1 MIKEV
6 LNREPRLSESKIR
19 SAVFGLQ
26 AEVLAGIYQEEINIA
41 IWKRELIPN
50 ISHSANFVLTKNPNL
65 KLAVT
70 ASPKNISK
78 ILEEAIGIEDDAI
91 ALIID
96 VKDIV
101 DIFCCLFDVN
111 QVGLRLVSLN
121 HAMCPRFHVDNVPC
135 RLLTTYCG
143 NGTEWLNH
151 DCVNREKLGPRSNGV
166 PDDRSGLFKNNS
178 DIQELCAGEIALLK
192 GESWVGNESA
202 GLVHRSPSL
211 KTNES
216 RLLLSVDFISR

>member
-1 MIKEV
+1 M
-6 LNREPRLSESKIR
+6 
-19 SAVFGLQ
+19 
-26 AEVLAGIYQEEINIA
+26 
-41 IWKRELIPN
+41 
-50 ISHSANFVLTKNPNL
+50 
-65 KLAVT
+65 T

-111 QVGLRLVSLN
+111 QVGLRVVSLN

-151 DCVNREKLGPRSNGV
+151 DCVNREKLGPLSNGV

-178 DIQELCAGEIALLK
+178 DIQELCVGEIALLK
-192 GESWVGNESA
+192 GESWAGNESA
-202 GLVHRSPSL
+202 GLVHRSPGL

>member
-1 MIKEV
+1 MIKAV
-6 LNREPRLSESKIR
+6 LNREPRLSETKIR

-26 AEVLAGIYQEEINIA
+26 AEVLADIYQEEINIA

-78 ILEEAIGIEDDAI
+78 ILEEVIGIEDDAI

-143 NGTEWLNH
+143 NGTEWLNN

-166 PDDRSGLFKNNS
+166 PDDRSGLLKNNS
-178 DIQELCAGEIALLK
+178 DIQELCVGEIALLK
-192 GESWVGNESA
+192 GESWAGNESA
-202 GLVHRSPSL
+202 GLVHRSPGL

>member
-1 MIKEV
+1 MIKDV

-50 ISHSANFVLTKNPNL
+50 ISHSAKFVLTKNPNL
-65 KLAVT
+65 KLSVT
-70 ASPKNISK
+70 ASPKNVSK

-151 DCVNREKLGPRSNGV
+151 DFVNREKLSPLSNGV

-178 DIQELCAGEIALLK
+178 DIQELCEGEIALLK
-192 GESWVGNESA
+192 GESWAGNESA
-202 GLVHRSPSL
+202 GLVHRSPGL

>member
-1 MIKEV
+1 MIKAV
-6 LNREPRLSESKIR
+6 LNREPRLSETKIR

-26 AEVLAGIYQEEINIA
+26 AEVLADIYQEEINIA

-50 ISHSANFVLTKNPNL
+50 ISHSANFVLAKNPNL

-78 ILEEAIGIEDDAI
+78 ILEEAIGLEDDAI

-111 QVGLRLVSLN
+111 QVGLRLVSLT

-151 DCVNREKLGPRSNGV
+151 DCVNREKLGPLSNGV
-166 PDDRSGLFKNNS
+166 PDDRSGLFKTNS
-178 DIQELCAGEIALLK
+178 EIQELRVGEIALLK
-192 GESWVGNESA
+192 GESWAGNESA
-202 GLVHRSPSL
+202 GLVHRSPDL
-211 KTNES
+211 KANES

>member
-1 MIKEV
+1 MIKAV
-6 LNREPRLSESKIR
+6 LNREPRLSEAKIR
-19 SAVFGLQ
+19 SSVFGLQ

-50 ISHSANFVLTKNPNL
+50 ISHSAKFVLTKNPNL
-65 KLAVT
+65 KLSVT
-70 ASPKNISK
+70 ASPKNVSK

-178 DIQELCAGEIALLK
+178 DIQELCVGEIALLK
-192 GESWVGNESA
+192 GESWAGNESA
-202 GLVHRSPSL
+202 GLVHRSPGL

>member
-1 MIKEV
+1 MIKAV
-6 LNREPRLSESKIR
+6 LNREPRLSEAKIR
-19 SAVFGLQ
+19 SSVFGLQ

-78 ILEEAIGIEDDAI
+78 ILEEVIGIEDDAI

-151 DCVNREKLGPRSNGV
+151 NCVNRKKLGPLSNGV

-178 DIQELCAGEIALLK
+178 DIQELSVGEIALLK
-192 GESWVGNESA
+192 GESWAGNESA
-202 GLVHRSPSL
+202 GLVHRSPGL

-216 RLLLSVDFISR
+216 RLLLSVDFVSR

>member
-1 MIKEV
+1 MIKAV
-6 LNREPRLSESKIR
+6 LNREPRLSGSKIR

-143 NGTEWLNH
+143 SGTEWLNH
-151 DCVNREKLGPRSNGV
+151 DCVNREKLGPLSNGV

-178 DIQELCAGEIALLK
+178 DIQELCVGEIALLK
-192 GESWVGNESA
+192 GESWAGNESA
-202 GLVHRSPSL
+202 GLVHRSPGL

>member
-1 MIKEV
+1 MIKAV
-6 LNREPRLSESKIR
+6 KNREPRLSESKIR

-26 AEVLAGIYQEEINIA
+26 AEVLASIYQEEINIA

-121 HAMCPRFHVDNVPC
+121 HSMCPRFHVDNVPC

-151 DCVNREKLGPRSNGV
+151 NCVNRKKLGPLSNGV

-178 DIQELCAGEIALLK
+178 DIQELCVGEIALLK
-192 GESWVGNESA
+192 GESWAGNESA
-202 GLVHRSPSL
+202 GLVHRSPGL

-216 RLLLSVDFISR
+216 RLLLSVDFVSR

>member
-1 MIKEV
+1 MIKAV

-151 DCVNREKLGPRSNGV
+151 DCVNRKSSVHAQMVCLMIGRACLRTTLIFKNFAWEKLRYSKV
-166 PDDRSGLFKNNS
+166 K
-178 DIQELCAGEIALLK
+178 
-192 GESWVGNESA
+192 VGRVMNQR
-202 GLVHRSPSL
+202 G
-211 KTNES
+211 
-216 RLLLSVDFISR
+216 